1 MEHERLTEA
10 KRVFL
15 DDKHRFEKYV
25 NEQELDAAQTMDKA
39 EKAYNQRL
47 KYAEVAREIQEE
59 IERMETEVR

>member
-1 MEHERLTEA
+1 M
-10 KRVFL
+10 
-15 DDKHRFEKYV
+15 
-25 NEQELDAAQTMDKA
+25 DAAQTMDKA